1 MLPAYR
7 RRVRILT
14 ARDLVVGPRGRVL
27 CMAVAHRLD
36 ARVWSTWLQAARNPG
51 DDRRRT
57 DLIRALHAVDAEP
70 VRVWRDPSAF
80 LDPIDETVSQA
91 MYWQAPHDEDLFTAR
106 TDVIAALQ
114 PIAAAIAAAPASAWW
129 TSPTDLTALRYTT
142 WSEDKA
148 AGPPPMT
155 GAIER
160 LTRWRKVTLDDET
173 HAASSRPA
181 DPEAPFSGEWWSTPA
196 LTPLVSTTRPLPQ
209 IGSIQLVWQ
218 EDSLGFDDASIWSVD
233 PIRPPRILEIDG
245 PEAWVSLVERHP
257 IDVTHARLHDWY
269 RTTGRVGAWRIPDWT
284 ALY

>member
-1 MLPAYR
+1 
-7 RRVRILT
+7 
-14 ARDLVVGPRGRVL
+14 
-27 CMAVAHRLD
+27 
-36 ARVWSTWLQAARNPG
+36 
-51 DDRRRT
+51 
-57 DLIRALHAVDAEP
+57 
-70 VRVWRDPSAF
+70 
-80 LDPIDETVSQA
+80 
-91 MYWQAPHDEDLFTAR
+91 
-106 TDVIAALQ
+106 
-114 PIAAAIAAAPASAWW
+114 
-129 TSPTDLTALRYTT
+129 
-142 WSEDKA
+142 
-148 AGPPPMT
+148 MT

-233 PIRPPRILEIDG
+233 PIRPARILEIDG

-269 RTTGRVGAWRIPDWT
+269 RTTGRVGAWRIPDWRAVAARWDAVHVTVAGYLTTETRALPMAGGSAATMLAGWNPDQTWWLTDILRT
-284 ALY
+284 ARPEPDRWHQAPDSSGPGRGWHLRRG